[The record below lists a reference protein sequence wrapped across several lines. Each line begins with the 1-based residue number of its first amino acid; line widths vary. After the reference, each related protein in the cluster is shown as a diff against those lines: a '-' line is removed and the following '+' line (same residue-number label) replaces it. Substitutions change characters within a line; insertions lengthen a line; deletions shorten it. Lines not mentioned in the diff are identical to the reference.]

1 MKKYIKTIVSCFIAW
16 GCISLSACEKYLDKD
31 EQTNISEKEAFKNF
45 VNFQGFTEEL
55 YNCIVNFTN
64 NYWTNSWNWGEDE
77 ITSTAGNYHYIHK
90 IDDGNFWGWQ
100 SEFDGWGSGWMNQS
114 DFSTTNGR
122 FNKDLWNAAWYGI
135 RKANIGLANMD
146 LMTDATTE
154 EKNMIRGQ
162 LLFFRA
168 WFHHRLMEYFGGL
181 PYIDYVLPS
190 AGEIRLPRLKYQE
203 CADKAAADFRA
214 AADLLPINWDDTA
227 PGRRTLGKNQLR
239 INKIM
244 ALAYLGKNYLWAG
257 SPLMNFESTGSKTY
271 NVEYCKKAAAAFAEL
286 LSLVEG
292 GSTQYS
298 LVTFANYYKNFYT
311 TGEGWALPGSTEA
324 IFRGPYNSAN
334 DSNWGTSKQYTPVVV
349 SEGDLKFMP
358 TSNYVNYYGM
368 KNGLPIPDITKPDA
382 ASGYDPAYPWKNRD
396 PRFYND
402 IVFDGVKFVQG
413 AIPNADEQPN
423 RYANLYTGG
432 SYRNVSTGSRT
443 GYVLRKF
450 IPITANKYDNAYSWG
465 NNLHIYVPYMRLADV
480 YLMYAEAALMGYNSP
495 QGKDPNFSKTSVE
508 AVNFIRNRAEVDPVD
523 ARFLG
528 SVNDFIGELRR
539 ERAVELSFEGHRFN
553 DLRRWLLLIEQPYTV
568 KTALEFD
575 RSGTFNTTDPTEN
588 RVANLREVVIVQRNF
603 TDKHYWLPLKN
614 VDVNMYAEFSQ
625 NPGW

>member
-77 ITSTAGNYHYIHK
+77 ITSTAGNFHFIHK

-122 FNKDLWNAAWYGI
+122 FNKDLWNAAWHGI

-190 AGEIRLPRLKYQE
+190 AGEIKLPRLKYQE

-271 NVEYCKKAAAAFAEL
+271 NAEYCKKAAAAFAEL

-324 IFRGPYNSAN
+324 IFRGPFNSAN
-334 DSNWGTSKQYTPVVV
+334 DSNWGT
-349 SEGDLKFMP
+349 
-358 TSNYVNYYGM
+358 
-368 KNGLPIPDITKPDA
+368 
-382 ASGYDPAYPWKNRD
+382 
-396 PRFYND
+396 
-402 IVFDGVKFVQG
+402 
-413 AIPNADEQPN
+413 
-423 RYANLYTGG
+423 
-432 SYRNVSTGSRT
+432 
-443 GYVLRKF
+443 
-450 IPITANKYDNAYSWG
+450 
-465 NNLHIYVPYMRLADV
+465 
-480 YLMYAEAALMGYNSP
+480 
-495 QGKDPNFSKTSVE
+495 
-508 AVNFIRNRAEVDPVD
+508 
-523 ARFLG
+523 
-528 SVNDFIGELRR
+528 
-539 ERAVELSFEGHRFN
+539 
-553 DLRRWLLLIEQPYTV
+553 
-568 KTALEFD
+568 
-575 RSGTFNTTDPTEN
+575 
-588 RVANLREVVIVQRNF
+588 
-603 TDKHYWLPLKN
+603 
-614 VDVNMYAEFSQ
+614 
-625 NPGW
+625 